1 MNTEHPCDTEVPIGA
16 LAEDFQRET
25 MGQYHTN
32 GDGRWAKPPAV
43 SNCMQTV
50 TRRSD
55 IQQICLVSLPSTV
68 DNIHLK
74 KNSSVLH
81 LHPHQLPTNRR
92 NTSQRRNQSECC
104 RSSGRT
110 QMLIHLELEFLCQ
123 NHSHTGNTGPLPR
136 DTCPLWAPRP
146 LQGVDDPPAQEQICH
161 FCMENRL

>member
-1 MNTEHPCDTEVPIGA
+1 
-16 LAEDFQRET
+16 
-25 MGQYHTN
+25 MGIEGEPNHLLQATACRLWPE
-32 GDGRWAKPPAV
+32 G
-43 SNCMQTV
+43 QT
-50 TRRSD
+50 SS
-55 IQQICLVSLPSTV
+55 IILVSLPSTV

-92 NTSQRRNQSECC
+92 NTSQRRNQSGCC

-123 NHSHTGNTGPLPR
+123 NHSHTENTGLLPR

-146 LQGVDDPPAQEQICH
+146 LQGVDGPPDQEQICH
-161 FCMENRL
+161 FYMENQLWVWWCKLLTKA